1 MATLKLNKDYG
12 KIYVI
17 FIEFCMQR
25 LFWPHLREIIPVIFF
40 RIKSG
45 NGQLVY
51 YQHLANQGFVLHRA
65 LHNSEMQG
73 IYIHMLQVIIIMQR
87 NIKKC

>member
-1 MATLKLNKDYG
+1 MATLKLYKDYG

-51 YQHLANQGFVLHRA
+51 YQHLAA
-65 LHNSEMQG
+65 
-73 IYIHMLQVIIIMQR
+73 QR
-87 NIKKC
+87 ICLA